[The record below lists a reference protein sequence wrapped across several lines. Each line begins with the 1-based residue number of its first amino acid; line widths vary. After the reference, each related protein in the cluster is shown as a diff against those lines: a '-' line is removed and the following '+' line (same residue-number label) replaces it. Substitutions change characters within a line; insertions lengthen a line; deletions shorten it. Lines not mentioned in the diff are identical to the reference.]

1 MSDITVIDNS
11 ESNISDEEQLVT
23 MMVDDQLFGIP
34 ILIVQDIVE
43 PDQITPVPLAP
54 AAIAGIL
61 NLRGRIVTVIDLRE
75 CLGAKP
81 LPEGSTKQMSVT
93 VEYKGDLY
101 TILVDSIG
109 DVRSLPCKSFG
120 KAPATLDENL
130 TRICSGIFRLEGNLL
145 VVLDVERILD
155 EENILKT
162 PKRTRRRR
170 KINSAANKNTPQ
182 NTAKPKVKKNNIV
195 SNEDETTDNVSQEE
209 NDYPKDKINLEE
221 ESGQKEDIE
230 TTSLKTSIDKDAKIM
245 NAIEAF
251 AGIVDTDSILSDLF
265 KDISDIKM
273 LDLLENLFTAVFD
286 NNIVNIEKHY
296 LALVKQPHLGDDHF
310 ISAATAMHAVLTKL
324 DVSNVDSDRT
334 MQIIDNARIT
344 LIDN

>member
-11 ESNISDEEQLVT
+11 ESNTSDEEQLVT
-23 MMVDDQLFGIP
+23 MMVDNQLFGIP

-109 DVRSLPCKSFG
+109 DVRSLPCKNFG

-130 TRICSGIFRLEGNLL
+130 TRICSGVFRLEGNLL
-145 VVLDVERILD
+145 VVLDVKRILD
-155 EENILKT
+155 EENILKM

-170 KINSAANKNTPQ
+170 KISSAANKNMPQ
-182 NTAKPKVKKNNIV
+182 NTVKPKTKKNNIV
-195 SNEDETTDNVSQEE
+195 NNQEETTGNLTQEE
-209 NDYPKDKINLEE
+209 NDQSKYKI
-221 ESGQKEDIE
+221 K
-230 TTSLKTSIDKDAKIM
+230 
-245 NAIEAF
+245 
-251 AGIVDTDSILSDLF
+251 
-265 KDISDIKM
+265 
-273 LDLLENLFTAVFD
+273 
-286 NNIVNIEKHY
+286 
-296 LALVKQPHLGDDHF
+296 
-310 ISAATAMHAVLTKL
+310 
-324 DVSNVDSDRT
+324 
-334 MQIIDNARIT
+334 
-344 LIDN
+344 